1 MILTNSFKQGRECDL
16 YDIFF
21 LYTFNIN
28 GNFDHI
34 RLIMIYLFCKSY
46 IYSIIYL
53 LIISTKRI
61 IPTHQLKYNCIFTKV
76 S

>member
-46 IYSIIYL
+46 LFNYL
-53 LIISTKRI
+53 FINYIDKTHNSNP
-61 IPTHQLKYNCIFTKV
+61 PTQV
-76 S
+76 